1 MSFEGIDNDGK
12 IQLNINGETLYY
24 KILQVIEFNSNRKR
38 MSIVVED
45 SQGNISLYIKGA
57 DNKIL
62 ELINIA
68 DNFYLDKTMEIL

>member
-1 MSFEGIDNDGK
+1 
-12 IQLNINGETLYY
+12 
-24 KILQVIEFNSNRKR
+24 

-45 SQGNISLYIKGA
+45 DQGNITLYIKGA

-62 ELINIA
+62 ELLNIA